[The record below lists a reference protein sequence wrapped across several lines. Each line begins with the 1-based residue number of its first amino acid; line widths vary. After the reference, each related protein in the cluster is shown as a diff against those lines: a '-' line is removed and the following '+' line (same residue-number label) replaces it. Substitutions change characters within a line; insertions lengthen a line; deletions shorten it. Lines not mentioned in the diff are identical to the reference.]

1 MSTGELGVHGE
12 EKVSGCWE
20 IINKNGSS
28 TYKSGNF
35 NSLGVI
41 I

>member
-12 EKVSGCWE
+12 KKVSGSWE
-20 IINKNGSS
+20 IINENGSS

-35 NSLGVI
+35 SSLGVI